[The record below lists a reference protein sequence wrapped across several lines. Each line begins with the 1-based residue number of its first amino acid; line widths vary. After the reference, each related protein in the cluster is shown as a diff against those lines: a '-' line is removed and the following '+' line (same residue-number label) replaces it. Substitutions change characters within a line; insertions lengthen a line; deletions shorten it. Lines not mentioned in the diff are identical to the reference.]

1 MINEENFLK
10 AIKEM
15 RVCTK
20 KRNFDQTVDL
30 IVNLKNFNVKTD
42 GFNLFITLPNKIKD
56 KKILAF
62 LEEDSKVVAS
72 IKKESFINLKE
83 KKDIK
88 KLVKTYDFFISN
100 IKLMPLIAT
109 KFGRI
114 FGPAGKMP
122 SPQLGI
128 LSIENEE
135 NIKKLIKKINLTI
148 RIRMKEPSI
157 KIAIAKESLT
167 DKQIAENAIMVY
179 NKILENLSK
188 KQENLKNIKIKLT
201 MGKPIQINLKE

>member
-15 RVCTK
+15 RVHTK

-30 IVNLKNFNVKTD
+30 IVNLKNFNVKSE

-62 LEEDSKVVAS
+62 LEKDSKIIAS

-88 KLVKTYDFFISN
+88 KLAKTYDFFISN

-114 FGPAGKMP
+114 LGPAGKMP

-128 LSIENEE
+128 LNIENEE
-135 NIKKLIKKINLTI
+135 NIKKLIEKINLTI

-167 DKQIAENAIMVY
+167 DKQIAENAMKVY

>member
-1 MINEENFLK
+1 MINEKSFLQ

-30 IVNLKNFNVKTD
+30 IINLKNFNVKTD

-100 IKLMPLIAT
+100 IKLMPFIAT

-128 LSIENEE
+128 LNIENEE
-135 NIKKLIKKINLTI
+135 NIKN
-148 RIRMKEPSI
+148 
-157 KIAIAKESLT
+157 
-167 DKQIAENAIMVY
+167 
-179 NKILENLSK
+179 
-188 KQENLKNIKIKLT
+188 
-201 MGKPIQINLKE
+201 

>member
-1 MINEENFLK
+1 
-10 AIKEM
+10 M

-30 IVNLKNFNVKTD
+30 IINLKNFNVKTD

-100 IKLMPLIAT
+100 IKLMPFIAT

-128 LSIENEE
+128 LNIENEE
-135 NIKKLIKKINLTI
+135 NIKKLIEKINLTI